1 MCLKL
6 RKKIT
11 NPFALFSLIN
21 DDYEITFELSL
32 FASNIRR
39 EVCDVLD
46 FYFYFLNMK
55 KEKLTTCCF

>member
-6 RKKIT
+6 RKKFT
-11 NPFALFSLIN
+11 NPFALVSLIN

-32 FASNIRR
+32 FASNIKR

-55 KEKLTTCCF
+55 KEKLTTCCL

>member
-6 RKKIT
+6 RKNIT
-11 NPFALFSLIN
+11 NPFALVSLIT

-46 FYFYFLNMK
+46 F
-55 KEKLTTCCF
+55 

>member
-1 MCLKL
+1 VFKAQ
-6 RKKIT
+6 KKIT
-11 NPFALFSLIN
+11 NPFALVSLIN

-46 FYFYFLNMK
+46 FYFYILNMK
-55 KEKLTTCCF
+55 KEKLITCCL

>member
-1 MCLKL
+1 VFKAQ
-6 RKKIT
+6 KKIT
-11 NPFALFSLIN
+11 NPFALVSLIN

-46 FYFYFLNMK
+46 FYFYFFKMK
-55 KEKLTTCCF
+55 KEKLITCCL